1 MNHPRPKRPSH
12 LPADPSRMPP
22 SPALAPRAS
31 LSQQEFRRMPSDLNI
46 SPHMWDGGGVLR
58 VARIS
63 VWEMYSEWTRA
74 MSVVGE
80 MCSFVQ

>member
-1 MNHPRPKRPSH
+1 
-12 LPADPSRMPP
+12 
-22 SPALAPRAS
+22 
-31 LSQQEFRRMPSDLNI
+31 MPSDLNI

>member
-1 MNHPRPKRPSH
+1 MALLPCPRGSTRPIQ
-12 LPADPSRMPP
+12 PP
-22 SPALAPRAS
+22 E
-31 LSQQEFRRMPSDLNI
+31 QEFRRMPSDLNI